1 MNGIVHSISNRFLIV
16 FGASVTSKI
25 FTIYYEN
32 RTFWLLGKFHIS
44 SLLNAIFVPT
54 WLHFGSRKSSK
65 SSLGVVVSKHMG
77 TK

>member
-16 FGASVTSKI
+16 FGASVTSKVI
-25 FTIYYEN
+25 KIYYEN
-32 RTFWLLGKFHIS
+32 NTFWLLGKFNIS
-44 SLLNAIFVPT
+44 SLLNAILVPT

-65 SSLGVVVSKHMG
+65 SSLGVVVSKQMG